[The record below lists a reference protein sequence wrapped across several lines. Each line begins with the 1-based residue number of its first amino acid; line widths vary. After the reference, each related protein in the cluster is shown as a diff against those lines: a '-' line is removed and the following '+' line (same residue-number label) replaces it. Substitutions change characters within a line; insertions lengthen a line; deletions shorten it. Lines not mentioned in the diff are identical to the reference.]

1 MDIRNIIFDNVSLLY
16 TFLTHCICIKFKS
29 ISFFIPFIIILFH
42 RKYFLKKRRE
52 EVKNFINSKLPNI
65 FKEN

>member
-16 TFLTHCICIKFKS
+16 TFLTHCKFKS

-52 EVKNFINSKLPNI
+52 EVKNFINSKLSNM